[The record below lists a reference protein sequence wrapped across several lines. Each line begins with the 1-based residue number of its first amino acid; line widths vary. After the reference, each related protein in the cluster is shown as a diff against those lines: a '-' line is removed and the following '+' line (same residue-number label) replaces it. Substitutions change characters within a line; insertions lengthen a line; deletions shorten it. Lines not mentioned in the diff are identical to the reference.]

1 MPWQTPTLATV
12 RQNNRDYIV
21 ARLRQPLIPNDYPR
35 FLADAN
41 AGNAHLN
48 LQYLDW
54 LATQLLPDTAEQQFL
69 DKWANIYLVNADGS
83 RGRKVSTFAAG
94 TITVAATL
102 TGTVLPAGSILTAL
116 SGSSKLSF
124 QTTTATTLA
133 ASPTP
138 VPIRALT
145 SGAAANLVAGT
156 ALSLSVAVSGVDG
169 SSAIVVSLAGGADQ
183 ETDDELRVRVL
194 FRIQNPPMGGDA
206 NDYEGWALEVAGV
219 TRAWCAPNEQG
230 VGTVTLRVMCDD
242 LRASSGGLPT
252 AADLAAVQAYVNTVR
267 PVTVKEFF
275 VVAPV
280 FQPIDFAVTNLQGDS
295 VALRAAIAK
304 TTAAMLF
311 QRARPSSAMNGILQA
326 ATTIPAAWI
335 SEAIYSAVGGVF
347 FDLVA
352 SDVPPVSNGSLA
364 VLGTIG

>member
-1 MPWQTPTLATV
+1 MPWQTPTLAKV
-12 RQNNRDYIV
+12 RQTNRDYII

-83 RGRKVSTFAAG
+83 RGRKVATFASG
-94 TITVAATL
+94 TMTMAATV
-102 TGTVLPAGSILTAL
+102 TGSVLPAGSILTAL
-116 SGSSKLSF
+116 SGSATLSF
-124 QTTTATTLA
+124 QTTMATVLA

-145 SGAAANLVAGT
+145 SGAAGNLEAGS
-156 ALSLSVAVSGVDG
+156 ALNLAVAVPGVDG
-169 SSAIVVSLAGGADQ
+169 SSALVVALAGGADE
-183 ETDDELRVRVL
+183 ETDDELRARVL
-194 FRIQNPPMGGDA
+194 FRIRNPPMGGDA
-206 NDYEGWALEVAGV
+206 DDYVGWALEVAGI
-219 TRAWCAPNEQG
+219 TRAWCAPQEQG
-230 VGTVTLRVMCDD
+230 IGTVTLRVMCDD
-242 LRASSGGLPT
+242 LRASTGGLPT
-252 AADLAAVQAYVNTVR
+252 AADLAAVQSYVNTVR

-275 VVAPV
+275 VVAPI
-280 FQPIDFAVTNLQGDS
+280 FQPIDFVVTNLKGDS
-295 VALRAAIAK
+295 VALRAAIA
-304 TTAAMLF
+304 TSTAAMLF
-311 QRARPSSAMNGILQA
+311 QRAKPSSSLNGILQP

-335 SEAIYSAVGGVF
+335 SEAVYSAVGGVF
-347 FDLVA
+347 FDLSA
-352 SDVPPVSNGSLA
+352 SDIPPVSNGSLA